1 MLKIYLIFTIIIG
14 GVISAFFHQTKGLIN
29 KLDKFIGRLY
39 ILVLV
44 ASVVVMYL
52 KYGMVDALII
62 IGLFML
68 SELVFNLIFSFAFKM
83 MK

>member
-1 MLKIYLIFTIIIG
+1 MLRIYLIFTVIIG

-29 KLDKFIGRLY
+29 KLDRLIGSLY
-39 ILVLV
+39 ILVVV
-44 ASVVVMYL
+44 ASVAVMYL
-52 KYGMVDALII
+52 KYGMVNALII
-62 IGLFML
+62 VGLFML